1 MDVLLLKIKNIVE
14 LGLLFF
20 PLVISLY
27 ISSRILHFDDLSIE
41 GSFGL
46 GGALTAILLTHQ
58 YSGYFA
64 LIVSIIG
71 GICVGAITSFLH
83 CRLDVKPL
91 MSGLIVTTGLFS
103 IILKLAGA
111 AIHCGTKNTIF
122 SSCLSYK
129 YSLLIILVGILF
141 YAMRWFLQTQLGFL
155 LKAVGSNPSLLI
167 TLGKNPHHF
176 ITLGLILSNALT
188 GICGSLFIQY
198 IGFFSLWSQVGILI
212 IGMVSLMLGET
223 FTHGFSIPL
232 ILGPIAYQAILGLTF
247 ACNFDQSWNKLF
259 TAVLIIGILIL
270 QRHYRRVAHA

>member
-46 GGALTAILLTHQ
+46 GGALTALLLTHQ
-58 YSGYFA
+58 YSGYSA
-64 LIVSIIG
+64 LIISIIG
-71 GICVGAITSFLH
+71 GMCVGAATSFLH
-83 CRLDVKPL
+83 CRLRVKAL

-111 AIHCGTKNTIF
+111 ALHCGTKNTIF
-122 SSCLSYK
+122 NWSPFHK
-129 YSLLIILVGILF
+129 YTILIIIIGTLF
-141 YAMRWFLQTQLGFL
+141 YSMRWFLQTQIGFL
-155 LKAVGSNPSLLI
+155 LKAVGDNPSLLI
-167 TLGKNPHHF
+167 TLEKNPHHF
-176 ITLGLILSNALT
+176 ITLGLILSNGLTAL
-188 GICGSLFIQY
+188 CGSLFIQY
-198 IGFFSLWSQVGILI
+198 TGFFSLWSQVGILI
-212 IGMVSLMLGET
+212 IGMVSLMLGEA
-223 FTHGFSIPL
+223 FSHRFSIPL
-232 ILGPIAYQAILGLTF
+232 IFGPILYQGILALTF

-270 QRHYRRVAHA
+270 QRHYKRVNYA